1 MIKIDNLKKQFGE
14 TCACD
19 IPSFTINDGDI
30 LGLVGNNGA
39 GKTTLFRLL
48 LDLLK
53 ADEGS
58 VSYVFSL
65 PDGEASGTVATAG
78 MSGTVASAGM
88 SGTVASAGMSGTVAS
103 AGMSG
108 TVATEGAMGTVATE
122 GAVAINP
129 TESEA
134 WKQHV
139 GAYIDEGFLI
149 DFLTPEEYF
158 AFLGKVSGISQQE
171 VDARLQQFERFA
183 NGEVFGQK
191 KLIRNLSAGN
201 KMKVGIISAL
211 FRRPKTVILD
221 EPFNFLDPTSQMVLK
236 HLLQDYANET
246 GSTILISSHNLQHT
260 VDISTRI
267 ALLEHGKIIRD
278 LSNNEGSAASELQE
292 YFEAE

>member
-1 MIKIDNLKKQFGE
+1 MNISRVIGTFTHFTKKIVNYLVMSANRLTFAWTKKSTTMIKIDNLKKQFGE
-14 TCACD
+14 TVACD
-19 IPSFTINDGDI
+19 IPEFTINDGDI

-48 LDLLK
+48 LDLLQ

-58 VSYVFSL
+58 VNYTL
-65 PDGEASGTVATAG
+65 PAADGE
-78 MSGTVASAGM
+78 
-88 SGTVASAGMSGTVAS
+88 
-103 AGMSG
+103 
-108 TVATEGAMGTVATE
+108 TEVMV
-122 GAVAINP
+122 NP
-129 TESEA
+129 AESEA

-158 AFLGKVSGISQQE
+158 AFLGKVSGMKQQE
-171 VDARLQQFERFA
+171 VDERLARFERFA

-211 FRRPKTVILD
+211 FRNPKTVVLD
-221 EPFNFLDPTSQMVLK
+221 EPFNFLDPTSQLVLK
-236 HLLQDYANET
+236 HLLRDYAQET

-260 VDISTRI
+260 IDISTRI
-267 ALLEHGKIIRD
+267 ALLEHGRIIRD
-278 LSNNEGSAASELQE
+278 LPNSDGSANGELQE
-292 YFEAE
+292 YFGAE

>member
-1 MIKIDNLKKQFGE
+1 MIQIENLKKQFGE

-48 LDLLK
+48 LDLLQP
-53 ADEGS
+53 DEGS
-58 VSYVFSL
+58 VQIDSV
-65 PDGEASGTVATAG
+65 
-78 MSGTVASAGM
+78 
-88 SGTVASAGMSGTVAS
+88 
-103 AGMSG
+103 
-108 TVATEGAMGTVATE
+108 
-122 GAVAINP
+122 NP
-129 TESEA
+129 AESEA

-158 AFLGKVSGISQQE
+158 AFLGKVSGISQTE
-171 VDARLQQFERFA
+171 VDERLGQFERFA

-211 FRRPKTVILD
+211 LRHPKTVVLD
-221 EPFNFLDPTSQMVLK
+221 EPFNFLDPTSQLVLK
-236 HLLQDYANET
+236 HLLKDYAQQT
-246 GSTILISSHNLQHT
+246 GATILISSHNLQHT
-260 VDISTRI
+260 IDISSRI
-267 ALLEHGKIIRD
+267 ALLEHGRIIRD
-278 LSNNEGSAASELQE
+278 LPNQEGSASAELQE
-292 YFEAE
+292 YFGAE